1 MENRELGV
9 FKVRQSGH
17 SLVVTVPK
25 GINVHKGDQVSF
37 SQGSDGVIQ
46 FKPLSNENPWLNGKY
61 ADVDFRGGMKEA
73 EINIGMERRV
83 GKEL

>member
-17 SLVVTVPK
+17 SLVVAIPK
-25 GINVHKGDQVSF
+25 EIHVHKGDQVSF

-46 FKPLSNENPWLNGKY
+46 FKPLANENP
-61 ADVDFRGGMKEA
+61 
-73 EINIGMERRV
+73 
-83 GKEL
+83 